1 MAIQSLAS
9 HSTAQLRRM
18 IGQIQAE
25 MDVLERLSSLDSEVQ
40 ARLGYA
46 CTRLRDGLEAIE
58 DAQRSLRSL
67 QEVRPTALRNTRPS
81 RKA

>member
-18 IGQIQAE
+18 IGHLQTELDA
-25 MDVLERLSSLDSEVQ
+25 LERLSSLNPEVQ

-46 CTRLRDGLEAIE
+46 CTRLREGLEAVE

-67 QEVRPTALRNTRPS
+67 QEVRPSALRDARPS

>member
-9 HSTAQLRRM
+9 HSTTQLRRM
-18 IGQIQAE
+18 IGQMQMELDA
-25 MDVLERLSSLDSEVQ
+25 LERLSSLDPEVQ

-46 CTRLRDGLEAIE
+46 CTRLREGLEAIE
-58 DAQRSLRSL
+58 DAQLSLRSL
-67 QEVRPTALRNTRPS
+67 QEVRPTSLREARPS

>member
-1 MAIQSLAS
+1 
-9 HSTAQLRRM
+9 M